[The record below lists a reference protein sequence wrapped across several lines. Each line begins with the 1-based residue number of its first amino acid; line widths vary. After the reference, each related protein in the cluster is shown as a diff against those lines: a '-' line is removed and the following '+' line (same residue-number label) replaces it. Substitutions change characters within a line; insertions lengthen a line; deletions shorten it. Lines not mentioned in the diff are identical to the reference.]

1 MSSIGDKALREF
13 AGTLSQFDSVDTL
26 KHLADTVG
34 EAEVARL
41 IDRLNLLKRLPE
53 FEVRGIFLS
62 NAEIDANGEGFLKS
76 FPQIRFIGTSELQST
91 YVSAERVVPIGRR
104 VEFDVSGFE
113 TSKYIVDKD
122 HEAIVA
128 PIKASGLVALDG
140 ISNQAIFYFNV
151 RGPLGRTQVNKDIA
165 SSINDPSRHK
175 LFPLFHNGITIIAKG
190 LNSTTDAIGI
200 EDYFVVN
207 GCQSL
212 TALYGNRTKITGE
225 LRILT
230 KIIKASPASELAE
243 MVTRFSNNQ
252 NGIKARDFKS
262 NNQIQ
267 IRLQNEFQSQYGR
280 EFFYEIKRGEDNR
293 GLEVISNETAG
304 LYLMAFDLK
313 QPWGTHRKY
322 QVFEDRHSDLFGRPS
337 VNAHRIVFCHL
348 LANQILKATANLEN
362 LLFARY
368 VLTKYLILYILRL
381 IFETDEI
388 GNQSIQYPNQFTTDR
403 ANRTALISA
412 VDALLNEVTTDLNAE
427 LKDAG
432 EDFDYR
438 GKLRDDAWCKK
449 LANDI
454 VGTHQKLVS
463 RRRIESLSVMFQQAL
478 DAQGS
483 TPATV

>member
-1 MSSIGDKALREF
+1 M
-13 AGTLSQFDSVDTL
+13 
-26 KHLADTVG
+26 
-34 EAEVARL
+34 ARL
-41 IDRLNLLKRLPE
+41 IDRLHLLLRLPE
-53 FEVRGIFLS
+53 FEVIGIFLS

-76 FPQIRFIGTSELQST
+76 CPQIRFIGPSELQST
-91 YVSAERVVPIGRR
+91 YVSAEREVPIGRR

-113 TSKYIVDKD
+113 TSKYIVDRE

-128 PIKASGLVALDG
+128 PVKASELVALDG

-165 SSINDPSRHK
+165 VSINDASRHK
-175 LFPLFHNGITIIAKG
+175 LFPLFHNGITIIATE
-190 LNSTTDAIGI
+190 LDSTSDAIGI
-200 EDYFVVN
+200 ADYFVVN

-212 TALYGNRTKITGE
+212 TALYNNRTNITGD

-230 KIIKASPASELAE
+230 KIIKASPSSLLAE
-243 MVTRFSNNQ
+243 MITRFSNNQ

-267 IRLQNEFQSQYGR
+267 IRLQNEFQTHYEM
-280 EFFYEIKRGEDNR
+280 EFFYEIKRGEDNG

-313 QPWGTHRKY
+313 QPWATHRKY
-322 QVFEDRHSDLFGRPS
+322 QVFEDMHSDLFGRPT
-337 VNAHRIVFCHL
+337 VNAHRIVFYHL
-348 LANQILKATANLEN
+348 LANQIQKATAKLDN
-362 LLFARY
+362 LLFAGY
-368 VLTKYLILYILRL
+368 VLTKFLILYILRL

-388 GNQSIQYPNQFTTDR
+388 GRKAINYPDQFTTNTVNR
-403 ANRTALISA
+403 AALVSA
-412 VDALLNEVTTDLNAE
+412 IDTILSEVATDLNAE

-438 GKLRDDAWCKK
+438 GKLRDEAWCKK

-454 VGTHQKLVS
+454 LGTHQKLVS
-463 RRRIESLSVMFQQAL
+463 RGRIDSLSVIFQQAL
-478 DAQGS
+478 QLQGS
-483 TPATV
+483 VT